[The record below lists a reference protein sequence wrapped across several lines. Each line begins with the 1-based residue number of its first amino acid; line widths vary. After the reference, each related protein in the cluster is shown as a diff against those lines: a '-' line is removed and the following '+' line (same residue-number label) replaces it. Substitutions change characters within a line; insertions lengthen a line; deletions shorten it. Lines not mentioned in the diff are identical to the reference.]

1 MSEQPSKG
9 SQLLASGK
17 ELFSKLPKDLNSL
30 RQQTTP
36 LLYRHED
43 TLKLQLYIRSFRGLN
58 DQLSSLSKNSQLA
71 SKTLFEYSR
80 EDNNQGGDEDIVDIF
95 DRAAFLQYKVSEVEE
110 KAALKLEQARL
121 LLKDIRNF
129 ENDLSIRRKN
139 RTSLATKLST
149 LKEKDSTRNKNSE
162 QIQSLQ
168 SELVQVD
175 SEISTFESSF
185 SSLKRQK
192 LHESFS
198 LQFAAQ
204 RELGDKLAI
213 ISSYGELLIQG
224 METDGIGQDY
234 KGKQRTAQIKVEL
247 EQALVDWRPSPPPT
261 LASSASSLH
270 GSDTR
275 SFGATH
281 ADQLSQ
287 LGSDEP
293 THSSSS
299 VPLQHR
305 SSSSHSRTPSGNHIH
320 FVPPLETIPATPA
333 GDSEPHRRP
342 VPAPPPS
349 HESPFAN
356 DPPSLP
362 PRHNLQTSTSTS
374 TTSSPSH
381 NLNLSPTPQ
390 DLGSGFSPTLG
401 SHAVPQPPVG
411 VSPPQPTVAE
421 TGNPIIGSG
430 GPSSG
435 QLLPR
440 RSKPSHAIDDV
451 GEEGVSQVGDLSP
464 PLPPPASTIPSSSSS
479 SSMPGGLPFDE
490 AGWDGVSTS
499 SVVGHGPGVGVG
511 NDNERLPGYGEGDA
525 EAARANAEAER
536 ILAVERERKGSAAG
550 PQ

>member
-43 TLKLQLYIRSFRGLN
+43 TLKLQLYIRSLKGVN
-58 DQLSSLSKNSQLA
+58 DQLSSLSRNSQVA
-71 SKTLFEYSR
+71 SKTLFEYSQ
-80 EDNNQGGDEDIVDIF
+80 EGNQGDDIVDIF
-95 DRAAFLQYKVSEVEE
+95 DRAAFLQYKMSEVEE
-110 KAALKLEQARL
+110 KAAIRIEEARL

-139 RTSLATKLST
+139 RATLAAKLQT
-149 LKEKDSTRNKNSE
+149 LKEKDTRGKNVD

-168 SELVQVD
+168 TELTQAD

-185 SSLKRQK
+185 AALKRQK

-204 RELGDKLAI
+204 KELGEKLAI

-224 METDGIGQDY
+224 METDGIAEEY
-234 KGKQRTAQIKVEL
+234 KGKQRTAQVKVDL
-247 EQALVDWRPSPPPT
+247 EQALVDWKPSPPPT

-270 GSDTR
+270 HSDTR

-293 THSSSS
+293 THPSSTAD
-299 VPLQHR
+299 L

-342 VPAPPPS
+342 VPPPPS
-349 HESPFAN
+349 HESPFN

-362 PRHNLQTSTSTS
+362 PRHNSSISSQA
-374 TTSSPSH
+374 SPSH
-381 NLNLSPTPQ
+381 DLNLSPTPQ
-390 DLGSGFSPTLG
+390 DLGAGFSPPQSG
-401 SHAVPQPPVG
+401 FVGYPVPQPPAG

-421 TGNPIIGSG
+421 TGNPIVGSG

-435 QLLPR
+435 QLRPR
-440 RSKPSHAIDDV
+440 TSSMSKRTSH
-451 GEEGVSQVGDLSP
+451 EGVVGGGASQVGELS
-464 PLPPPASTIPSSSSS
+464 PLPPPVTHST

-490 AGWDGVSTS
+490 AGWDGVSS
-499 SVVGHGPGVGVG
+499 SNGHGQGAGGG
-511 NDNERLPGYGEGDA
+511 NEGERLPGYGEGDA

-536 ILAVERERKGSAAG
+536 ILAAERERKGAATG
-550 PQ
+550 SQ